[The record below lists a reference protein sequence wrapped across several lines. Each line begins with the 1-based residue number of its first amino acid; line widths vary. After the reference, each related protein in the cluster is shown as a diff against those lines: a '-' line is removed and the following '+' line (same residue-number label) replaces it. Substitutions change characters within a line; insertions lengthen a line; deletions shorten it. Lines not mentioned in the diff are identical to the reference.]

1 MKILSP
7 KKLHRGDRIAIV
19 APAAQFNSEELL
31 QGMDVMK
38 HMGLKPI
45 LGPSARIL
53 NSVGVYDAPLEDR
66 VKELMW
72 AFESPDI
79 EGIFCVIGGFGSAEL
94 LPYLDFSKIR
104 ASRKTFVG
112 KSDITALNCGILKNA
127 GLINFNGKTAA
138 IRRHEGGGLMDGDVE
153 SLEMTLDL
161 LMSDGPW
168 GTKPLVDNQFIP
180 RTICPGKV
188 SGMAIGG
195 NLEMLTCLLGTPY
208 FPDVAGAILFIEDV
222 HKSGINVA
230 RRLLHLKMAG
240 VFDKVAGVVV
250 GEFADIPPES
260 KPGIR
265 GGLSISDAL
274 QEFLKDVPS
283 VFGYSFSHGD
293 RIMPI
298 PVGSMVHLDAST
310 GEMFF
315 DFQMA
320 LK

>member
-7 KKLHRGDRIAIV
+7 KKLRKGDRIAIV
-19 APAAQFNSEELL
+19 APAALFNSDELL

-38 HMGLKPI
+38 QMGLKPI
-45 LGPSARIL
+45 LGPSAKIL
-53 NSVGVYDAPLEDR
+53 SSTGVYDAPLEDR

-72 AFESPDI
+72 AFESPEI
-79 EGIFCVIGGFGSAEL
+79 EGVFCVIGGFGSAEL
-94 LPYLDFSKIR
+94 LPHLDYTKIR

-112 KSDITALNCGILKNA
+112 KSDITALNSGILKNA

-138 IRRHEGGGLMDGDVE
+138 IRRHEGGYLMDGDIE

-168 GTKPLVDNQFIP
+168 GTKPLAGNQFIP
-180 RTICPGKV
+180 RTIHPGRA

-195 NLEMLTCLLGTPY
+195 NLETLTCLLGTPY

-222 HKSGINVA
+222 HKSGTSVA
-230 RRLLHLKMAG
+230 RKLLHLKMAG
-240 VFDKVAGVVV
+240 VFDKVAAVVV
-250 GEFADIPPES
+250 GEFADIPAES
-260 KPGIR
+260 NMGIR

-283 VFGYSFSHGD
+283 VFGYSFSHGNM
-293 RIMPI
+293 IMPI
-298 PVGSMVHLDAST
+298 PIGSMVHVDTST
-310 GEMFF
+310 GEIFF
-315 DFQMA
+315 DFQMD
-320 LK
+320 